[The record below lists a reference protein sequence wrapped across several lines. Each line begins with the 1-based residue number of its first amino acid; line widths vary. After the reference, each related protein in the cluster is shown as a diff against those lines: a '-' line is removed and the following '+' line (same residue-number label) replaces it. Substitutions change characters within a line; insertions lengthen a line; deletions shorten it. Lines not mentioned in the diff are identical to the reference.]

1 MSDILMINGARK
13 LVEEA
18 AAVKNNEN
26 VLIVTDFNML
36 DIAKIMSVAIYERS
50 NNLVVTIMEPRK
62 YHCEEP
68 PSMVAVA
75 MKKADV
81 IFAPT
86 TYTLG
91 VTKARLEATEIGAR
105 VINMPGYTK
114 EIMMSDA
121 LNKVNLKEINGEA
134 IKIQKLLTD
143 ANEVFIH
150 TKLGTE
156 LKIGIKG
163 RNANALTGIVHKPGE
178 FGCLPNIETNIG
190 PVEGTTEGKIVVDA
204 CILHPG
210 LNLLHEPVELV
221 VKDGFVEKITGGKEA
236 EKFRDMLQEFND
248 RTVYNIAE
256 LGIGLNPYAELKGSM
271 LEDEGMKGSIHV
283 AIGTNLAF
291 GGHVKAPVHIDMI
304 IKHADISL
312 DNKVELMKNGELL
325 I

>member
-13 LVEEA
+13 LVEEV

-36 DIAKIMSVAIYERS
+36 DIAKVMSLAVYERS
-50 NNLVVTIMEPRK
+50 KNLVVIIMEPRK

-68 PSMVAVA
+68 PSMVASA

-91 VTKARLEATEIGAR
+91 VTKARLEATETGAR
-105 VINMPGYTK
+105 VINMPGYSK

-121 LNKVNLKEINGEA
+121 LNKVDLKEINHQV
-134 IKIQKLLTD
+134 IKIQKILTD
-143 ANEVFIH
+143 SSEVFIS
-150 TKLGTE
+150 TQSGTN
-156 LKIGIKG
+156 LKMGIKG
-163 RNANALTGIVHKPGE
+163 RKANALSGLVHQPGE
-178 FGCLPNIETNIG
+178 FGCLPNIEVNVG
-190 PVEGTTEGKIVVDA
+190 PLEGTTEGKMVIDG

-210 LNLLHEPVELV
+210 INLLNEPVEFI
-221 VKDGFVEKITGGKEA
+221 VKDGFVEEITGGREA
-236 EKFRDMLQEFND
+236 EKFRNILKEFKD

-291 GGHVKAPVHIDMI
+291 GGNVKAPVHIDMI
-304 IKHADISL
+304 IKYASITL
-312 DNKVELMKNGELL
+312 DNKIELMRNGELL